1 MGHGKE
7 TPRQKMIGLMYL
19 FLTAMLALN
28 VSKDVLNSFILVGES
43 LEKTI
48 VNYESKNEKMYSEF
62 AKQYMLNPD
71 KVGKWKESSDKVKV
85 SAESLFNNLEGH
97 KMGLAVYAEGAE
109 APAVKEGTFKIDLLE
124 QKDNVDKGG
133 EYFGELGKKHGVEIK
148 KQLEEYRELLLDI
161 IPEKDSATM
170 LLRQNIEHT
179 LETHDHPGK
188 EGEAPHGWVSVTF
201 EHIPLIADFVMLTKL
216 QTDVKNIETDVLN
229 YLFNQISAND
239 FKVNAM
245 EATVIPNSS
254 YVMKGGEYK
263 AKVFLAAYD
272 STQAPEILV
281 GDYRKNADGK
291 YEMVG
296 SYQTLKVEKGK
307 GEYTTSASSVGDR
320 KWRGLIKIKAPDGGV
335 NAYPFDEAYQVAQ
348 PNLVVSPTKMNVFYY
363 GIENPVAISVPG
375 IPANKIEPRIAEGAI
390 ISKVAD
396 GYEVKPTKRSGTVSI
411 QVMAEIEGSKK
422 SMGSMDFRIKTIPE
436 PKAKVM
442 GQSSGSISIAMLSNA
457 PGVYAELED
466 FVFDLKFQITG
477 FTLVT
482 QDGIY
487 SKELNTK
494 GNSFSREQQD
504 VIKAAKKGGRIT
516 IENIV
521 ARGPDGQ
528 EKPLSP
534 IVFKLK

>member
-1 MGHGKE
+1 
-7 TPRQKMIGLMYL
+7 
-19 FLTAMLALN
+19 
-28 VSKDVLNSFILVGES
+28 
-43 LEKTI
+43 
-48 VNYESKNEKMYSEF
+48 
-62 AKQYMLNPD
+62 
-71 KVGKWKESSDKVKV
+71 
-85 SAESLFNNLEGH
+85 
-97 KMGLAVYAEGAE
+97 
-109 APAVKEGTFKIDLLE
+109 
-124 QKDNVDKGG
+124 
-133 EYFGELGKKHGVEIK
+133 
-148 KQLEEYRELLLDI
+148 
-161 IPEKDSATM
+161 
-170 LLRQNIEHT
+170 
-179 LETHDHPGK
+179 
-188 EGEAPHGWVSVTF
+188 
-201 EHIPLIADFVMLTKL
+201 
-216 QTDVKNIETDVLN
+216 
-229 YLFNQISAND
+229 
-239 FKVNAM
+239 
-245 EATVIPNSS
+245 
-254 YVMKGGEYK
+254 
-263 AKVFLAAYD
+263 
-272 STQAPEILV
+272 
-281 GDYRKNADGK
+281 
-291 YEMVG
+291 
-296 SYQTLKVEKGK
+296 
-307 GEYTTSASSVGDR
+307 
-320 KWRGLIKIKAPDGGV
+320 
-335 NAYPFDEAYQVAQ
+335 
-348 PNLVVSPTKMNVFYY
+348 MNVFYY